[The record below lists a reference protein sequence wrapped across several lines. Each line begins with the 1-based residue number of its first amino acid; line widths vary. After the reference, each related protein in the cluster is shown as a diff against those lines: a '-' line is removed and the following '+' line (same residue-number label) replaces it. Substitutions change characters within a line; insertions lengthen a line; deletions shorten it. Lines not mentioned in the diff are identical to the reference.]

1 MKQLLEE
8 CPGDTCLEGAVVSLE
23 LAAQALQLAA
33 GQDGLAVLA
42 LQVVL
47 LLHQLR
53 LLLLQDLHLFLGV
66 TVLFQLG
73 RGSKG
78 HRCSKTDQGNMPCPC
93 EGTRGSKQCSPC
105 SERRTRG
112 L

>member
-1 MKQLLEE
+1 MKQH
-8 CPGDTCLEGAVVSLE
+8 PRDTCLEGAVVPLE
-23 LAAQALQLAA
+23 LTAQTLQLAA

-53 LLLLQDLHLFLGV
+53 LLLLQDLHLLLGV

-73 RGSKG
+73 QESKG
-78 HRCSKTDQGNMPCPC
+78 HRCSKTDQGKAVPVRGNR
-93 EGTRGSKQCSPC
+93 GTKEVLRV
-105 SERRTRG
+105 